1 MTLSVFSAKQY
12 STKLKVTIQATGK
25 LGFTSDTA
33 KVLGLTD
40 NSYIKIA
47 CDDETKETLYM
58 IVCKDFD
65 EDGFKVHSSA
75 GYFFLQ
81 TTMLFRNLNL
91 DFKNNTI
98 IFDLTREPD
107 LDFEADGLVYK
118 MNKRTNVKKKK
129 EDGMK

>member
-1 MTLSVFSAKQY
+1 
-12 STKLKVTIQATGK
+12 
-25 LGFTSDTA
+25 
-33 KVLGLTD
+33 
-40 NSYIKIA
+40 
-47 CDDETKETLYM
+47 M